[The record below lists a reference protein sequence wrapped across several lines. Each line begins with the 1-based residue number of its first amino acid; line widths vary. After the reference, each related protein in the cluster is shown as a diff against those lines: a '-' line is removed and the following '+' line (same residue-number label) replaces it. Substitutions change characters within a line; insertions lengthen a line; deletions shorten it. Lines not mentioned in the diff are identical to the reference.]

1 MEEGEGGRAGDNCC
15 DLLTIIGGGCK
26 GCSSLHSPHS
36 PHSPHA
42 STHAGRVHPGET
54 NASWMM
60 KGVIDF
66 LTGPSLDARLLRD
79 NFVFKVVPMLNPDG
93 GRSHAK
99 GRIAGVDC
107 VEGRWSCPYYT
118 RMVDND
124 PAAWCLPNV
133 CLTQLLTAQP
143 SPHICLV
150 HTSASLAC
158 SLQVN
163 PQPLMLPLPPS
174 QVSLWVT
181 TGAAWR
187 DRT

>member
-15 DLLTIIGGGCK
+15 DLLTIIGGGGCK

-93 GRSHAK
+93 GWVWSWERP
-99 GRIAGVDC
+99 DC
-107 VEGRWSCPYYT
+107 GRWTVWKSGGRAHT
-118 RMVDND
+118 RMVGND
-124 PAAWCLPNV
+124 PAAGPG
-133 CLTQLLTAQP
+133 
-143 SPHICLV
+143 
-150 HTSASLAC
+150 AS
-158 SLQVN
+158 
-163 PQPLMLPLPPS
+163 
-174 QVSLWVT
+174 
-181 TGAAWR
+181 
-187 DRT
+187 RTYV